1 MIVLNIHVGILKV
14 GASLLARLL
23 KNPPALQQNQ
33 VLSLGRED
41 PLEVGMVTHSRILA
55 WEIPGKEEPGGLHSM
70 ELQRERHKLVTYP
83 PYILKGC
90 FFFFFLVSI
99 VLYIFSCSFAS

>member
-1 MIVLNIHVGILKV
+1 MIVLNIHVAILKV
-14 GASLLARLL
+14 GAFLVAQLL

-33 VLSLGRED
+33 VWSLGRED
-41 PLEVGMVTHSRILA
+41 PLEVGMITDSKILA
-55 WEIPGKEEPGGLHSM
+55 WEIPGTEDPGGLHSM
-70 ELQRERHKLVTYP
+70 ELQRVRHNLVIIHHH
-83 PYILKGC
+83 ILKGC